1 MSKPQLCDS
10 DRAGLN
16 MASWTAATS
25 PFQRAAPHLR
35 FAFGPARALGLWIA
49 LLAVPCN
56 SWFARNSNA
65 QEGAKMKVKL
75 EAAGPTLTLEEI
87 HGFEA
92 EIGGRLAKQYVEFLL
107 RQNGGLNDP
116 RLGLAWKD
124 GIETIALFR
133 PLLPTSDRGLRRGL
147 KDLRELGMDGFLPIA
162 SSFGGLEVCI
172 SFREN
177 IGAIFITDYVYKI
190 VFRGD
195 RVPIAVTMAP
205 LAPSF
210 TDFLKML
217 VEIPDPYCRIEELG
231 EKGTPADL
239 DQYLAEGKPLDALG
253 KNGLTIACEAIKY
266 DNLPM
271 LKACIARGASL
282 SRTVQIA
289 VRNKRLGVIKML
301 VDAGADINERDKY
314 GDTPLQYV
322 GGTALPDEE
331 GAENRELLELLLE
344 LGARK

>member
-1 MSKPQLCDS
+1 MKIAFKDS
-10 DRAGLN
+10 
-16 MASWTAATS
+16 
-25 PFQRAAPHLR
+25 
-35 FAFGPARALGLWIA
+35 GP
-49 LLAVPCN
+49 P
-56 SWFARNSNA
+56 
-65 QEGAKMKVKL
+65 
-75 EAAGPTLTLEEI
+75 LTLEEI

-92 EIGGRLAKQYVEFLL
+92 EIGGRLANDYVGFLL
-107 RQNGGLNDP
+107 TQNGGIADP
-116 RLGLAWKD
+116 WFGLAWKD
-124 GIETIALFR
+124 TMERVGGFR
-133 PLLPTSDRGLRRGL
+133 PLLPTSDRGIRRGL

-162 SSFGGLEVCI
+162 SSLSGLEVCI

-210 TDFLKML
+210 TDFLEML

-239 DQYLAEGKPLDALG
+239 DQYLAEGKSLDALG
-253 KNGLTIACEAIKY
+253 KNELTIACEAIKY

-282 SRTVQIA
+282 SGTIEIA
-289 VRNKRLGVIKML
+289 VHNTRPDLIKML
-301 VDAGADINERDKY
+301 ADAGADINERNKY
-314 GDTPLQYV
+314 GRTPLQYT
-322 GGTALPDEE
+322 GGTALPGEE
-331 GAENRELLELLLE
+331 GARNRELLEVLLE